1 MKLLGN
7 IVEFHD
13 PCSLCELLNASRR
26 GRIQRACVKRS
37 RDHIQALVLVHVRVH
52 QRRPSASQ
60 DQKRSRVV
68 LAAPSICRRVGSIS
82 AVGGMTRR
90 GLRSGATFSH
100 YTGRCAPRLL
110 LRLTNLQMCSGVIR
124 VGCGKA
130 SMDYLREL
138 VARPAGSMDDC
149 HQVTTLNSNRPQ
161 PIARLSPLC
170 NLSSFRQRLQP
181 RACSTTGGHAGSQA
195 DCHRQQRSCCR
206 AGSRH
211 AKYCHVHGKR
221 RPTGNAWQGEP
232 RRREPRVGRAG
243 G

>member
-1 MKLLGN
+1 MLAVRAAECEPSRPTCLRQAQQRSHPG
-7 IVEFHD
+7 ISAC
-13 PCSLCELLNASRR
+13 PCAGASTQTERF
-26 GRIQRACVKRS
+26 S
-37 RDHIQALVLVHVRVH
+37 R
-52 QRRPSASQ
+52 P
-60 DQKRSRVV
+60 KRSRVV
-68 LAAPSICRRVGSIS
+68 LAAPSMSVSSRFHC
-82 AVGGMTRR
+82 AVGGSTRLAVVR
-90 GLRSGATFSH
+90 FRVTFSH

-149 HQVTTLNSNRPQ
+149 HQVTTSNSNRPQ